1 MHLAK
6 RLGIVAML
14 LTSIAHADDMP
25 LVYGHEPTI
34 SLPGLQSRATVLRDK
49 DGVPHIYAARLRDAV
64 FMQGWL
70 HANDR
75 LFQLDNLRRTAS
87 GTLAELMGAS
97 QLAQDVQ
104 LRTLGL
110 RRGAELSFAAL
121 SPDVRAA
128 MQSYADG
135 VNAWVASHALPAEY
149 AALRLSRFEPWTPL
163 DSVAIGKLFAFQ
175 LSFDL
180 DTDLTLDYLTY
191 QQTLTTLYGPS
202 GAQLAD
208 ALFFGDLNRS
218 APFAN
223 ASTVPDASAAP
234 PRPGHGWRGKAELPL
249 SAPGVELL
257 HKLRDSMRQMPIM
270 DRTLS
275 RKEHQIGSN
284 EWAVSGRFT
293 KDGRALVANDP
304 HLSLGLPS
312 NFYDVQLTTVEGL
325 SVIGSSIPGVP
336 MVLLGQNR
344 HIAWGLTTTGYDVTD
359 VYQEQIVPDASSP
372 SGLATVYRGQREAV
386 VPIPVSFKVNLR
398 VAGAMDQVVP
408 VPATGGIPPVVLVV
422 PRHGPIVQL
431 DVASGMAFSVQWT
444 GAGASRELESVF
456 RMNHARN
463 LHQFKAALAYFDV
476 GSQNFA
482 YGDVQGN
489 IAYFSAG
496 ELPLREDLQ
505 AGTVNG
511 APPWLIRNG
520 RGGNEWLRKANPGPT
535 DGTGYETLSFSELP
549 QVVNPSAGFFANANN
564 DPAGVTL
571 NNNPID
577 QLRPS
582 GVGLYFLSAGFD
594 YGLRAARITELL
606 RDKLARGPVDRDD
619 MADIQ
624 ADVVLYDAS
633 VLSPAIVRAF
643 DAARAA
649 GAPPVLA
656 QLAADPRVAEA
667 VARLRRWDFS
677 APTGLDNGY
686 DAVDR
691 NGRTRR
697 AGPREIDASVAATIY
712 SVWRGQAIRLGV
724 DATLAGLGLPTPG
737 GQAALKALRHLVERD
752 GLGLSGIDFFAA
764 IALPA
769 AAQRRDAMLLQA
781 LKSSLDLLAGPAFV
795 RAFAGS
801 TNQQD
806 YRWGKLHRITFQAA
820 FPDASIPGATSAF
833 TPSVP
838 GLPGLALDG
847 GLATVDVAG
856 HNVRAAD
863 DGSFTFGSGANRRYV
878 GAMGWWPGGI
888 DARSILPGGI
898 SGMPGDK
905 YYANMLGRWLTNE
918 TYPFRANLLEVLWAT
933 DSKMNFRPAN

>member
-1 MHLAK
+1 M
-6 RLGIVAML
+6 RLGIVAVL
-14 LTSIAHADDMP
+14 FTGIAHASDMP
-25 LVYGHEPTI
+25 SVYGYEPTS
-34 SLPGLQSRATVLRDK
+34 SLPGLQSRTTVLRDK
-49 DGVPHIYAARLRDAV
+49 DGVPHIYAARLHDAV

-75 LFQLDNLRRTAS
+75 LFQIDNFRRTAS
-87 GTLAELMGAS
+87 GSLAELLGAS

-110 RRGAELSFAAL
+110 RRGAEASYAAL

-149 AALRLSRFEPWTPL
+149 AALQLSRFEPWTPL
-163 DSVAIGKLFAFQ
+163 DSVAVGKLFAFQ

-191 QQTLTTLYGPS
+191 QQTLIAKYGPA
-202 GAQLAD
+202 GAQVAD

-218 APFAN
+218 APFAD
-223 ASTVPDASAAP
+223 ATTVPDSNGAP
-234 PRPGHGWRGKAELPL
+234 PRPAQGWRGKSELPM
-249 SAPGVELL
+249 SAPGMQLL
-257 HKLRDSMRQMPIM
+257 HKLREAMRQMPIM
-270 DRTLS
+270 ERTLS

-284 EWAVSGRFT
+284 EWAVSGRYT
-293 KDGRALVANDP
+293 RDGRALIANDP

-312 NFYDVQLTTVEGL
+312 NFYDVQLTTLEGL

-359 VYQEQIVPDASSP
+359 TYQEQIVPDASSP
-372 SGLATVYRGQREAV
+372 SGLATVYRGLREAV
-386 VPIPVSFKVNLR
+386 IPIPVTFKVNLR
-398 VAGAMDQVVP
+398 IAGAMDQVVP
-408 VPATGGIPPVVLVV
+408 VPATGGIPPVVLIV

-431 DVASGMAFSVQWT
+431 DAANGMAISVQWT
-444 GAGASRELESVF
+444 GAGASRELESVY
-456 RMNHARN
+456 RLNHASN
-463 LHQFKAALAYFDV
+463 LNQFKAALQYFDV
-476 GSQNFA
+476 GSQNFV
-482 YGDVQGN
+482 YGDIQGN
-489 IAYFSAG
+489 IAYFSTG
-496 ELPLREDLQ
+496 EVPLREDLQ

-520 RGGNEWLRKANPGPT
+520 QGGNEWLRKSSPGPT
-535 DGTGYETLSFSELP
+535 DGTGFEALPFAELP

-571 NNNPID
+571 NNNPVD

-606 RDKLARGPVDRDD
+606 RQKLARGRVDRDD

-624 ADVVLYDAS
+624 ADVALYDAS

-649 GAPPVLA
+649 GAPTALA

-677 APTGLDNGY
+677 TPTGLDNGY
-686 DAVDR
+686 DAADR
-691 NGRTRR
+691 NGQTRR

-724 DATLAGLGLPTPG
+724 DSTLTALGLPTPG
-737 GQAALKALRHLVERD
+737 GQAALKALRHLVERN
-752 GLGLSGIDFFAA
+752 GVGLSGVDFFAA
-764 IALPA
+764 IPLPD
-769 AAQRRDAMLLQA
+769 AAQRRDAMLLQS
-781 LKSSLDLLAGPAFV
+781 LKNSLDLLAGPAFS

-801 TNQQD
+801 TNQND
-806 YRWGKLHRITFQAA
+806 YRWGKLHRITFRAV
-820 FPDASIPGATSAF
+820 FPDASIPGAATPAF
-833 TPSVP
+833 PPSVA
-838 GLPGLALDG
+838 GLPGLAVDG

-863 DGSFTFGSGANRRYV
+863 DGGFTFGSGANRRYV

-898 SGMPGDK
+898 SGVPGDK
-905 YYANMLGRWLTNE
+905 FYANMLGRWLTNE
-918 TYPFRANLLEVLWAT
+918 TYPFRTNLFEVLWAT
-933 DSKMNFRPAN
+933 DSKMNFKPAR